1 MLLKFTVENFLSF
14 KYTQTLD
21 LIASSMTQHSETN
34 IIFKE
39 NYKLLKTIAIFG
51 ANASGKSN
59 LFTAIEFARDF
70 IINSSKDT
78 QAEEDIPVEPF
89 LLSTETENEPSLF
102 EFIFINNDKKYRYG
116 FRLNKQEI
124 IDEWLFEAEK
134 VRERQLF
141 IRHKQKIELGNSFKE
156 GQKLVDMTRNNA
168 LFLSVVAQFN
178 GPISMSV
185 IAWFKK
191 LNVISNLSFINYNNV
206 TTKILKDSKLQYE
219 FERIFKMADFSIDSF
234 SFKDRELSSAPKFI
248 QEEFERA
255 KKAGVPLELPP
266 RIKTLHKKFNK
277 NKELVENIEFD
288 LIDNESDG
296 TKNLFSLLG
305 PIFDTISKGKILVID
320 EFEAGLHPLITRFII
335 KLLHYK
341 NKSAQ
346 FIFNTHNTDL
356 LNNKIFR
363 RDQIYFVDKNK
374 YGESSLYSLN
384 DYNVRY
390 DRTFNK
396 DYLEGRYDA
405 IPFIDDFGFWDDDN
419 FLK

>member
-1 MLLKFTVENFLSF
+1 MLLKFTVENYLSF
-14 KYTQTLD
+14 KDQFTLD

-34 IIFKE
+34 IIAGE

-59 LFTAIEFARDF
+59 LFNAIEFARDF
-70 IINSSKDT
+70 IISSSKDT
-78 QAEEDIPVEPF
+78 QAEENIPVEPF
-89 LLSTETENEPSLF
+89 LLSTETENKPSLF
-102 EFIFINNDKKYRYG
+102 EFIFINNNKKYRYG
-116 FRLNKQEI
+116 FRLNKDEI
-124 IDEWLFEAEK
+124 VDEWLFEAEK
-134 VRERQLF
+134 IKEKQLF
-141 IRHKQKIELGNSFKE
+141 IRHKQSIELGNTFKE

-178 GPISMSV
+178 GPIAKSV
-185 IAWFKK
+185 ISWFKN
-191 LNVISNLSFINYNNV
+191 LNVISSLSFIKYNRI
-206 TTKILKDSKLQYE
+206 TTQFLKDSKLQAE
-219 FERIFKMADFSIDSF
+219 FEKIFKIADFSIDSF
-234 SFKDRELSSAPKFI
+234 SIKNRELSSIP
-248 QEEFERA
+248 EFLQKELEKA
-255 KKAGVPLELPP
+255 KKEGISLELPP
-266 RIKTLHKKFNK
+266 KIKTLHKKYNK
-277 NKELVENIEFD
+277 DKKPVENIEFD

-296 TKNLFSLLG
+296 TQNLFSLLG
-305 PIFDTISKGKILVID
+305 PIFDTILEGKILVID
-320 EFEAGLHPLITRFII
+320 ELEAGLHPLITRFII

-341 NKSAQ
+341 NKNAQ

-356 LNNKIFR
+356 LTNKIFR

-405 IPFIDDFGFWDDDN
+405 IPFIDDFGFWNDEN

>member
-14 KYTQTLD
+14 KDRFTLD
-21 LIASSMTQHSETN
+21 LIASTMTQHQDTN
-34 IIFKE
+34 VITKD
-39 NYKLLKTIAIFG
+39 NYKLLKSIAIYG
-51 ANASGKSN
+51 PNASGKSN
-59 LFTAIEFARDF
+59 LFTAMEFARDF

-116 FRLNKQEI
+116 FRLNSQEI

-134 VRERQLF
+134 VREKQLF
-141 IRHKQKIELGNSFKE
+141 IRHEQKIDLDSYFKE

-185 IAWFKK
+185 IGWFKK
-191 LNVISNLSFINYNNV
+191 LNVISNLSFINYNNI
-206 TTKILKDSKLQYE
+206 TTKILKDPKLQYE
-219 FERIFKMADFSIDSF
+219 FERIFKMADFSIECF
-234 SFKDRELSSAPKFI
+234 SLKDRELSSAPKFI

-266 RIKTLHKKFNK
+266 KIKTLHKKFNK
-277 NKELVENIEFD
+277 NKQQVENVEFD

-305 PIFDTISKGKILVID
+305 PIFDTISKEKILVID

-341 NKSAQ
+341 NKNAQ

-356 LNNKIFR
+356 LSNKFFR

-405 IPFIDDFGFWDDDN
+405 IPFIDDYGFWDDDG
-419 FLK
+419 FLQ